1 MIEIS
6 WISKPAGH
14 LWILLYQE
22 PVLYFLLVRRLSG
35 ESHGDD
41 ERHTIHRSIVPS
53 PSVTPTVFATQP
65 PRVIVISSS
74 STPDRS
80 TFGRSCV
87 LVQVDN
93 TFISHHISPH
103 KRTYKSS
110 LLDIMGIV
118 TSTLRSV
125 NAWAHLPSTLRA
137 GYVLGWGALFGA
149 NVSFRVLES

>member
-1 MIEIS
+1 M
-6 WISKPAGH
+6 
-14 LWILLYQE
+14 E
-22 PVLYFLLVRRLSG
+22 PVLYLLLLRRLSG

-41 ERHTIHRSIVPS
+41 ERHTIHRSIVPT

-74 STPDRS
+74 STRDRS
-80 TFGRSCV
+80 TLGTSLYNLLFRI
-87 LVQVDN
+87 DN
-93 TFISHHISPH
+93 TSIPH
-103 KRTYKSS
+103 LIPTCKQTDILL

-149 NVSFRVLES
+149 NVSYRQSSDGIDLRRRDGD